1 MKPRKLGS
9 NLHHLLWT
17 RHWYSTGYCHSL
29 RNLPYMKVTLKEK
42 LHNALHIEVPPI
54 PTPTGVTAKRI
65 CFAILHGL
73 VVGELNMNDLPSK
86 RVAFVMNN
94 LSSKDKAT
102 YDALLRQ
109 YRFFKRRGL

>member
-17 RHWYSTGYCHSL
+17 RHWYDTGYCHSL
-29 RNLPYMKVTLKEK
+29 RNLPYLKVVLDEK
-42 LHNALHIEVPPI
+42 LHNTLHEEVPPI

-65 CFAILHGL
+65 CFAILNGL
-73 VVGELNMNDLPSK
+73 ERGELSMDDLPSE
-86 RVAFVMNN
+86 RVAFVMDN

-102 YDALLRQ
+102 YEALLKQ
-109 YRFFKRRGL
+109 YKFFKRRGL